1 MRQKIVAGNWKMNND
16 LWEGMK
22 LASEVVNM
30 AKDEVK
36 GQVKLLLIPPF
47 VSLKSVADLA
57 KDSTNV
63 FVGSQNCHEKENG
76 AYTGEISA
84 GMIKSVGA
92 AYIVLGHSERRMY
105 FNESDELLAAKTDAV
120 LQQGLTPIFCCGE
133 QLDIREAGT
142 QVSHVTSQIEKSLF
156 HLSAEDFKKVV
167 IAYEPVWAI
176 GTGRTASPEQAQEMH
191 AAIRNHIASKYG
203 NALAEEISLLY
214 GGSCKPSN
222 AQELFA
228 CKDVDGGL
236 IGGASLNSR
245 DFIDIAKSF

>member
-47 VSLKSVADLA
+47 VALKSVADLA